1 MRTETYRQGSS
12 PGDPPIEVEEVYREG
27 GLTFYRRTVKGVA
40 VMQRDATN
48 DENQALHAE
57 ESESRRLQA
66 RARLL
71 NTDRALLQ
79 SSPMGQALL
88 DLMEALGVTEE
99 TSG

>member
-1 MRTETYRQGSS
+1 MRIETYRQGSS

-27 GLTFYRRTVKGVA
+27 DLTFYRRTVKGVA
-40 VMQRDATN
+40 VMQRDAT
-48 DENQALHAE
+48 DEEDQALHAE

-71 NTDRALLQ
+71 QADRILLQ
-79 SSPMGQALL
+79 ATPLGRVLL
-88 DLMEALGVTEE
+88 DLMETLGVTED